1 MIRRKWDVHNINGK
15 YLSTDFVVSDE
26 KIEEGGVVSMRS
38 ITLQKKDEYRIMKDN
53 AYLIELN
60 GSTSVR
66 KATTNVGC
74 FVRHP
79 FHLMEFIC
87 YLNVGKSAHPKT
99 GLKTLDFPL
108 TNERGR
114 TLRVTLWGKLGD
126 ELLKIMSG
134 HSGNYIVI
142 LTSISVKYYN
152 GKYKDLSTKLI
163 LLPDVGPSL
172 PYTSAWHIQLFIYTY
187 FKQ

>member
-1 MIRRKWDVHNINGK
+1 MVCFCEPKENLDRPFEDGEIEKDEKDIPFLKLVMKLQAQKEADDIRIKK
-15 YLSTDFVVSDE
+15 LSFENPKKHAGTIASHVSSHIPFIFSPLNVPKKTSPQLYPGSIEGRRLGSHCDE

-79 FHLMEFIC
+79 FHLMEFEDIQ
-87 YLNVGKSAHPKT
+87 PT
-99 GLKTLDFPL
+99 
-108 TNERGR
+108 E
-114 TLRVTLWGKLGD
+114 
-126 ELLKIMSG
+126 KID
-134 HSGNYIVI
+134 VI
-142 LTSISVKYYN
+142 GMWANL
-152 GKYKDLSTKLI
+152 
-163 LLPDVGPSL
+163 
-172 PYTSAWHIQLFIYTY
+172 HIQRLG
-187 FKQ
+187 